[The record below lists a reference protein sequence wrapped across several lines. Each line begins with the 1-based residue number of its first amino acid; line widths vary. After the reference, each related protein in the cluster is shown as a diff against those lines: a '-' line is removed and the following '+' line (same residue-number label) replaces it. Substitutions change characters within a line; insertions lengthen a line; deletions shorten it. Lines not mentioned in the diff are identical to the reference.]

1 MLTTDRI
8 SGAALALFALAVI
21 WESRGLPLG
30 TFREP
35 GPAYLPVLLALIL
48 LAFGL
53 LLVCRGGLAPPLPSA
68 SWKEWRHAAA
78 ILTVSVLA
86 AFGMERIGYRLT
98 VLLMLVLLVKFVER
112 KSWSL
117 TVVYALA
124 LAFGSFYLF
133 HTFLRV
139 PLPVGPMGI

>member
-1 MLTTDRI
+1 M
-8 SGAALALFALAVI
+8 LALFALGVM

-48 LAFGL
+48 MAFGL
-53 LLVCRGGLAPPLPSA
+53 LLVARGAQARPLPST
-68 SWKEWRHAAA
+68 SWKEGRHAAA
-78 ILTVSVLA
+78 ILMVSALA
-86 AFGMERIGYRLT
+86 AFGMERLGFRLT
-98 VLLMLVLLVKFVER
+98 VLLILALLVKFVER
-112 KSWSL
+112 KGWAL

-133 HTFLRV
+133 HSFLRV